1 MYTPDSYVC
10 ISVTTTSLC
19 ITPGQGHF
27 QVSGEPMAI
36 VRNMASSGSGVWISL
51 RRNAT
56 VQLFHTITKTMLQ
69 EVDIEKAF
77 LRITTSMLGVRVFDT
92 NLCVCGGGG
101 GGGGGCLCASMCV
114 CRCLCASMCV
124 LCLCV
129 GVCICMWVGVCLCVC
144 VYLYA
149 CL

>member
-101 GGGGGCLCASMCV
+101 GGGGVVCVRPCV
-114 CRCLCASMCV
+114 CA
-124 LCLCV
+124 
-129 GVCICMWVGVCLCVC
+129 GVCVRPCVCCVC
-144 VYLYA
+144 VWVCVYV
-149 CL
+149 CG